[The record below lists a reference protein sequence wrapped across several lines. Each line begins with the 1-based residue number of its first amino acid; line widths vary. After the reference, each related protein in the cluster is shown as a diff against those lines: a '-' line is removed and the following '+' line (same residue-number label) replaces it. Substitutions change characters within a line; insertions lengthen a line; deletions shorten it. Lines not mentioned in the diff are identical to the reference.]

1 MTMVQKAK
9 TWLKA
14 EESQLS
20 NENGMFIILLI
31 LLVIGIGA
39 LLAPY
44 LQSGFDKMMQKFDT
58 SAGTSTSTVDNP
70 LGDANGWY

>member
-31 LLVIGIGA
+31 LLVIE
-39 LLAPY
+39 LEHY
-44 LQSGFDKMMQKFDT
+44 
-58 SAGTSTSTVDNP
+58 
-70 LGDANGWY
+70 